1 MTRVTRVR
9 GLAGLAVASV
19 VLLTGCG
26 AVPDLNPGV
35 AARIGDE
42 TVTTR
47 HVADTAKEY
56 CAAVETQLTD
66 GQSVAGS
73 ALNTEVAGALVLRS
87 AVDLFAAHED
97 VTAGSSLQQQEDQLA
112 TQIAKLSTS
121 QQKAVRSV
129 YLANYYAAAVFQSVG
144 ERDGEKGDAAV
155 TAGQKEFADW
165 LDDQDVR
172 IDPRF
177 GVELSKNGVSSVDTS
192 LSYAVSSTAKKA
204 SAKTSDTAYV
214 AGLPQT
220 QRCG

>member
-1 MTRVTRVR
+1 VTRVTRVR

-56 CAAVETQLTD
+56 CAAVETQLTK
-66 GQSVAGS
+66 GQAVAGS

-87 AVDLFAAHED
+87 AIDQFADDEG

-112 TQIAKLSTS
+112 AQIAKLSTS
-121 QQKAVRSV
+121 QKKAVRSV

-144 ERDGEKGDAAV
+144 EKGGATGDAAV
-155 TAGQKEFADW
+155 TAGQKEFAGW
-165 LDDQDVR
+165 LDDEDVR

-177 GVELSKNGVSSVDTS
+177 GVDLSENGVSTVDTG
-192 LSYAVSSTAKKA
+192 LSYAISSTAKKA
-204 SAKTSDTAYV
+204 SAKTADTAY
-214 AGLPQT
+214 AAALPQT